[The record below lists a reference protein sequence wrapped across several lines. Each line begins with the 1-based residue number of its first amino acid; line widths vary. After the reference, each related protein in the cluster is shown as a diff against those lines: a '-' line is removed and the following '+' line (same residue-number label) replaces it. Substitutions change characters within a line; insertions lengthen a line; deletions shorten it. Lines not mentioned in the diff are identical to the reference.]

1 LQLGQIIEGGFY
13 MKMAL
18 WSCWTFRR
26 DLWRRRLVGVLA
38 ICGLNEK
45 PPAGR
50 RRHEELAFCDKIRSF
65 RPPGHIVVGNAG

>member
-26 DLWRRRLVGVLA
+26 DLWRRR
-38 ICGLNEK
+38 
-45 PPAGR
+45 
-50 RRHEELAFCDKIRSF
+50 HEELAFCDKIYSF
-65 RPPGHIVVGNAG
+65 RPPSHIVVGNAG